1 MATKKAAKKAEPAA
15 KDDAK
20 KMDEK
25 KMDEKKKARLE
36 ARKEAIKNRPEGQR
50 TNSKQCDVVET
61 TKGVI
66 KTYAMPVKGFGVVLT
81 TVAEDKDGNV
91 VSTAITTLAGYTV
104 KSKKGHGFL
113 KAGVPGVGKKG
124 KGAKEEVD
132 EDDEEDEDED

>member
-15 KDDAK
+15 KGDA
-20 KMDEK
+20 K
-25 KMDEKKKARLE
+25 KMDEKKKARME
-36 ARKEAIKNRPEGQR
+36 ALKNRPEGQR
-50 TNSKQCDVVET
+50 TNSKQCDVIET
-61 TKGVI
+61 TKGVV

-104 KSKKGHGFL
+104 KSKKGHGTL

-124 KGAKEEVD
+124 KGAKEEEVD

>member
-1 MATKKAAKKAEPAA
+1 MATKKAAKKAEPA
-15 KDDAK
+15 K
-20 KMDEK
+20 KAVKVSEEEK
-25 KMDEKKKARLE
+25 AAKKKARL
-36 ARKEAIKNRPEGQR
+36 EAIKNRPEGQR
-50 TNSKQCDVVET
+50 TNSKQCDVIET
-61 TKGVI
+61 TKGVV

-104 KSKKGHGFL
+104 KSKKGHGTL

-124 KGAKEEVD
+124 KGVKEADVD

>member
-15 KDDAK
+15 KGDA
-20 KMDEK
+20 K

-36 ARKEAIKNRPEGQR
+36 ATKNRPEGQR
-50 TNSKQCDVVET
+50 TNSKQCDVIET
-61 TKGVI
+61 TKGVV

-81 TVAEDKDGNV
+81 TVAEDKDGNL

-104 KSKKGHGFL
+104 KSKKGHGTL

>member
-15 KDDAK
+15 KGDAK

-25 KMDEKKKARLE
+25 KE

-50 TNSKQCDVVET
+50 TNSKQCDVIET
-61 TKGVI
+61 TKGVV
-66 KTYAMPVKGFGVVLT
+66 KTYAMPVRGFGVVLT

-104 KSKKGHGFL
+104 KSKKGHGTL

-124 KGAKEEVD
+124 KGAKEADVD
-132 EDDEEDEDED
+132 DDDEEDEDED

>member
-1 MATKKAAKKAEPAA
+1 MATKKAAKKAEPAKKAAA
-15 KDDAK
+15 K
-20 KMDEK
+20 MSEEEK
-25 KMDEKKKARLE
+25 AAKKKARLE
-36 ARKEAIKNRPEGQR
+36 ALKNRPEGQR
-50 TNSKQCDVVET
+50 TNSKQCDVIET
-61 TKGVI
+61 TKGVV

-81 TVAEDKDGNV
+81 TVAEDKDGNA

-104 KSKKGHGFL
+104 KPKKGHGTL

>member
-1 MATKKAAKKAEPAA
+1 MATKKAAKK
-15 KDDAK
+15 
-20 KMDEK
+20 
-25 KMDEKKKARLE
+25 KARME
-36 ARKEAIKNRPEGQR
+36 ALKNRPEGQR
-50 TNSKQCDVVET
+50 TNSKQCDVIET
-61 TKGVI
+61 TKGVV

-104 KSKKGHGFL
+104 KSKKGHGTL

>member
-1 MATKKAAKKAEPAA
+1 MATKKAAKKAEPAKKAA
-15 KDDAK
+15 K
-20 KMDEK
+20 MSEEEK
-25 KMDEKKKARLE
+25 AAKKKARQ
-36 ARKEAIKNRPEGQR
+36 EAIKNRPEGQR
-50 TNSKQCDVVET
+50 TNSKQCDVIET
-61 TKGVI
+61 TKGVV

-104 KSKKGHGFL
+104 KSKKGHGTL

>member
-1 MATKKAAKKAEPAA
+1 MATKKAAKKAEPA
-15 KDDAK
+15 KKGDAK
-20 KMDEK
+20 EMDAK
-25 KMDEKKKARLE
+25 AAKKKARME
-36 ARKEAIKNRPEGQR
+36 ALKNRPEGQR
-50 TNSKQCDVVET
+50 TNSKQCDVIET
-61 TKGVI
+61 TKGVV

-104 KSKKGHGFL
+104 KSKKGHRTL
-113 KAGVPGVGKKG
+113 KAGVPGVGKEG

>member
-1 MATKKAAKKAEPAA
+1 MATKKAAKKAESAKKAAA
-15 KDDAK
+15 K
-20 KMDEK
+20 MSEEEK
-25 KMDEKKKARLE
+25 AAKKKARL
-36 ARKEAIKNRPEGQR
+36 EAIKNRPEGQR
-50 TNSKQCDVVET
+50 TNSKQCDVIET
-61 TKGVI
+61 TKGVV

-104 KSKKGHGFL
+104 KSKKGHGTL

-124 KGAKEEVD
+124 KGAKEEEVD

>member
-15 KDDAK
+15 KGDAK
-20 KMDEK
+20 KT
-25 KMDEKKKARLE
+25 DEKKKDRL
-36 ARKEAIKNRPEGQR
+36 EAIKNRPEGQR
-50 TNSKQCDVVET
+50 TNSKQCDVIET
-61 TKGVI
+61 TTGVV

-81 TVAEDKDGNV
+81 MVAEDKDGNV

-104 KSKKGHGFL
+104 KSKKGHGTL

>member
-1 MATKKAAKKAEPAA
+1 MATKKAAKKAKPAKKAA
-15 KDDAK
+15 K
-20 KMDEK
+20 MSEEEK
-25 KMDEKKKARLE
+25 AAKKKARL
-36 ARKEAIKNRPEGQR
+36 EAIKNRPEGQR
-50 TNSKQCDVVET
+50 TNSKQCDVIET
-61 TKGVI
+61 TKGVV

-104 KSKKGHGFL
+104 KSKKGHGTL
-113 KAGVPGVGKKG
+113 KTGVPGVGKKG

>member
-1 MATKKAAKKAEPAA
+1 MATKKAAKKAEPAKKAAA
-15 KDDAK
+15 K
-20 KMDEK
+20 MSEEEK
-25 KMDEKKKARLE
+25 AAKKKARL
-36 ARKEAIKNRPEGQR
+36 EAIKNRPEGQR
-50 TNSKQCDVVET
+50 TNSKQCDVIET
-61 TKGVI
+61 TKGVV

-104 KSKKGHGFL
+104 KSKKGHGTL

-124 KGAKEEVD
+124 KEAKEEEVD

>member
-1 MATKKAAKKAEPAA
+1 MATKKAAKKAEPA
-15 KDDAK
+15 KKGDAK
-20 KMDEK
+20 EMNAKAA
-25 KMDEKKKARLE
+25 KKKARME
-36 ARKEAIKNRPEGQR
+36 ALKNRPEGQR
-50 TNSKQCDVVET
+50 TNSKQCDVIET
-61 TKGVI
+61 TKGVV

-104 KSKKGHGFL
+104 KSKKGHGTL

>member
-1 MATKKAAKKAEPAA
+1 MATKKAAKKAEPA
-15 KDDAK
+15 KKGDAK
-20 KMDEK
+20 EMDAK
-25 KMDEKKKARLE
+25 AAKKKARME
-36 ARKEAIKNRPEGQR
+36 ALKNRPEGQR
-50 TNSKQCDVVET
+50 TNSKQCDVIET
-61 TKGVI
+61 TKGVV
-66 KTYAMPVKGFGVVLT
+66 KTYAMPVKGFGVVIT

-104 KSKKGHGFL
+104 KSKKGHGTL

>member
-1 MATKKAAKKAEPAA
+1 MAKKKAAKKAEPA
-15 KDDAK
+15 KKGDAK
-20 KMDEK
+20 EMDAK
-25 KMDEKKKARLE
+25 AAKKKARME
-36 ARKEAIKNRPEGQR
+36 ALKNRPEGQR
-50 TNSKQCDVVET
+50 TNSKQCDVIET
-61 TKGVI
+61 TKGVV

-104 KSKKGHGFL
+104 KSKKGHGTL

-124 KGAKEEVD
+124 KGAKEEEVD

>member
-1 MATKKAAKKAEPAA
+1 MATKKAAKKAEPAKKAA
-15 KDDAK
+15 KMSK
-20 KMDEK
+20 EEK
-25 KMDEKKKARLE
+25 AAKKKARL
-36 ARKEAIKNRPEGQR
+36 EAIKNRPEGQR
-50 TNSKQCDVVET
+50 TNSKQCDVIET
-61 TKGVI
+61 TKGVV

-104 KSKKGHGFL
+104 KSKKGHGTL

-124 KGAKEEVD
+124 KGAKEEEVD

>member
-1 MATKKAAKKAEPAA
+1 MATKKAAKKAEPAKKAAA
-15 KDDAK
+15 K
-20 KMDEK
+20 MSEEEK
-25 KMDEKKKARLE
+25 AAKKKARL
-36 ARKEAIKNRPEGQR
+36 EAIKNRPEGQR
-50 TNSKQCDVVET
+50 TNSKQCDVIET
-61 TKGVI
+61 TKGVV

-91 VSTAITTLAGYTV
+91 VSTAITTLDGYTV
-104 KSKKGHGFL
+104 KSKKGHGTL

>member
-1 MATKKAAKKAEPAA
+1 MATKKAAKKAEPAKKAAA
-15 KDDAK
+15 K
-20 KMDEK
+20 MSEEEK
-25 KMDEKKKARLE
+25 AAKKKARL
-36 ARKEAIKNRPEGQR
+36 EAIKNRPEGQR
-50 TNSKQCDVVET
+50 TNSKQCDVIET
-61 TKGVI
+61 TKGVV

-104 KSKKGHGFL
+104 KSKKGHRTL

-124 KGAKEEVD
+124 KGANEEEVD

>member
-1 MATKKAAKKAEPAA
+1 MATKKAAKKAEPAKKAA
-15 KDDAK
+15 K
-20 KMDEK
+20 MTEEEK
-25 KMDEKKKARLE
+25 AAKKKARQ
-36 ARKEAIKNRPEGQR
+36 EAIKNRPEGQR
-50 TNSKQCDVVET
+50 TNSKQCDVIET
-61 TKGVI
+61 TKGVV

-104 KSKKGHGFL
+104 KSKKGHGTL

-124 KGAKEEVD
+124 KGAKEEEVD

>member
-1 MATKKAAKKAEPAA
+1 MATKKAAKKAEPAKEAAA
-15 KDDAK
+15 K
-20 KMDEK
+20 MSGEEK
-25 KMDEKKKARLE
+25 AAKKKARL
-36 ARKEAIKNRPEGQR
+36 EAIKNRPEGQR
-50 TNSKQCDVVET
+50 TNSKQCDVIET
-61 TKGVI
+61 TKGVV

-81 TVAEDKDGNV
+81 MVAEDKDGNV

-104 KSKKGHGFL
+104 KSKKGHGTL

>member
-1 MATKKAAKKAEPAA
+1 MATKKAAKKAKPAA
-15 KDDAK
+15 KGDAK

-25 KMDEKKKARLE
+25 AAKKKARME
-36 ARKEAIKNRPEGQR
+36 ALKNRPEGQR
-50 TNSKQCDVVET
+50 TNSKQCDVIET
-61 TKGVI
+61 TKGVV

-104 KSKKGHGFL
+104 KSKKGHGTL